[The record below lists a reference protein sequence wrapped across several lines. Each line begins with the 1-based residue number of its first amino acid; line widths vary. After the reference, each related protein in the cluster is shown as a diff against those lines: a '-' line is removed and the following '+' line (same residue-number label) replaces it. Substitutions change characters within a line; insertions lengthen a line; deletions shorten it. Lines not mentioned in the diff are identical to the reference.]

1 MVSALP
7 TIEIISGGNTS
18 ILHFE
23 FCILHFAHLRDKL
36 QFELQVPDDMYQL
49 LPVPALVFV
58 GVGRIGGALI
68 RRGQVGVHI

>member
-36 QFELQVPDDMYQL
+36 KFESGVTGISGIPDWAHYVLSYLNAQSSCL
-49 LPVPALVFV
+49 SRNNV
-58 GVGRIGGALI
+58 IY
-68 RRGQVGVHI
+68 

>member
-36 QFELQVPDDMYQL
+36 
-49 LPVPALVFV
+49 
-58 GVGRIGGALI
+58 
-68 RRGQVGVHI
+68 

>member
-23 FCILHFAHLRDKL
+23 FCILHFAQLRDKL
-36 QFELQVPDDMYQL
+36 KF
-49 LPVPALVFV
+49 A
-58 GVGRIGGALI
+58 A
-68 RRGQVGVHI
+68 

>member
-1 MVSALP
+1 MP

-36 QFELQVPDDMYQL
+36 KFELLRY
-49 LPVPALVFV
+49 
-58 GVGRIGGALI
+58 RIG
-68 RRGQVGVHI
+68 RRGGMLYAA